1 MFDLIIGALL
11 PIAVILILGYFAGGH
26 KDFTKDQA
34 SVLNKMVMMYA
45 LPLCLFAG
53 IVKSSLD
60 ELIAQKSLILGLFL
74 GMIVTFF
81 IIVII
86 VRYVFKQ
93 NIKTAAL
100 LAMSIAGPAI
110 PFVGIPVLGDLY
122 GPISTVPV
130 SIGSLYMNLIQLP
143 VAMILL
149 SIGNADSTNSNI
161 SKRKFFFKNVI
172 HAVTQPVVWA
182 PILAFILVLCRVHF
196 PQCLI
201 SSFDLL
207 GKATGG
213 VALFASGIILF
224 SYKITFNWTV
234 IISVL
239 IKNLGIPFLL
249 WGVCLLF
256 GSVFSAA
263 NLKETIHCVAIPT
276 ASIGTILAIEYNSDQ
291 RNVA

>member
-1 MFDLIIGALL
+1 
-11 PIAVILILGYFAGGH
+11 
-26 KDFTKDQA
+26 
-34 SVLNKMVMMYA
+34 
-45 LPLCLFAG
+45 
-53 IVKSSLD
+53 
-60 ELIAQKSLILGLFL
+60 
-74 GMIVTFF
+74 
-81 IIVII
+81 
-86 VRYVFKQ
+86 
-93 NIKTAAL
+93 
-100 LAMSIAGPAI
+100 MSIDGQCI
-110 PFVGIPVLGDLY
+110 PLVGIPVLGELY

-161 SKRKFFFKNVI
+161 SKRKFFFKNGI
-172 HAVTQPVVWA
+172 CAVTTPVVWC
-182 PILAFILVLCRVHF
+182 PILAFILVLCRVPF
-196 PQCLI
+196 PECLI

-256 GSVFSAA
+256 VSVFSAS
-263 NLKETIHCVAIPT
+263 NLNETILCVAIPT
-276 ASIGTILAIEYNSDQ
+276 SSIGTILAISYHSYQ
-291 RNVA
+291 RNLASLLFVRTILSIATMGLFISIVPSSK